1 MERIAHAW
9 LYGRNGM
16 RKHFVTASLIA
27 VAAGMTGITAN
38 SAAAQASSDAVEV
51 PLEMLGNRLI
61 VPVESADGAHLR
73 FALTTGAGVTVFSE
87 STAAQLPESPELTLG
102 GLPVPME
109 GRATI
114 PDEQLTV
121 DGVTVDG
128 LISPNMLSDF
138 NVLIDVPNERLVLK
152 PFGRS
157 VQWEGMN
164 MSDPVSVRV
173 FHGTVLS
180 LDVVLNG
187 RAYPGTLDLG
197 TTTLVVNES
206 VQKELGLTAQDV
218 GALAL
223 GSSTLSD
230 LPVHTID
237 LAVFDR
243 WSPNGDGFVIVGA
256 ALAKDCAISISWVHS
271 EVRTC
276 VQ

>member
-1 MERIAHAW
+1 
-9 LYGRNGM
+9 M
-16 RKHFVTASLIA
+16 RRHFVTASLIA
-27 VAAGMTGITAN
+27 VVAGMTGITAT
-38 SAAAQASSDAVEV
+38 SAAAQAASDAVEI

-61 VPVESADGAHLR
+61 VPVESADGTHLR

-87 STAAQLPESPELTLG
+87 STAARLPESPALTLG

-109 GRATI
+109 DRSTI
-114 PDEQLTV
+114 PDERLTM

-157 VQWEGMN
+157 VEWEGMN
-164 MSDPVSVRV
+164 MSDPISLRV

-187 RAYPGTLDLG
+187 TAYPGTLDLG

-206 VQKELGLTAQDV
+206 VQEELGLAAQDL
-218 GALAL
+218 GALGL
-223 GSSTLSD
+223 GSATLSD
-230 LPVHTID
+230 LPVRTID

-271 EVRTC
+271 EMRTC